1 MLVLSRR
8 EWLWSAR
15 GSVNRGARPRRPS
28 IERAMRT
35 VPRLAE
41 CGDVEGLERC
51 RRRLCTGLVDRVG
64 RGKTLLGVECMR
76 IGVEETVRTKGFVCD
91 RRSRLVGSIGVDA
104 RRRPG
109 NKGGSRAHRARSVW
123 RRRGRSCS
131 SWSRSKVK
139 EQSRNSR
146 VANRD
151 AGRLQKRL
159 SQVTR
164 PNARREL
171 SLFGVFSF
179 ALYLVLIVL
188 LPTTLHHGYFVRS
201 YWQRLRDRCGR
212 HHGRAVN
219 REDEGRRGQDQS
231 PEPPPPHGLLW
242 RAR

>member
-41 CGDVEGLERC
+41 CGDVERLERR
-51 RRRLCTGLVDRVG
+51 RRRLRTRWINGVG

-76 IGVEETVRTKGFVCD
+76 IGVEETVRAKGFVCD

-109 NKGGSRAHRARSVW
+109 NKGGSRAHRARRVW

-139 EQSRNSR
+139 EQAKSEEPSSKRGKR
-146 VANRD
+146 
-151 AGRLQKRL
+151 AGL
-159 SQVTR
+159 
-164 PNARREL
+164 
-171 SLFGVFSF
+171 
-179 ALYLVLIVL
+179 
-188 LPTTLHHGYFVRS
+188 RS
-201 YWQRLRDRCGR
+201 
-212 HHGRAVN
+212 A
-219 REDEGRRGQDQS
+219 S
-231 PEPPPPHGLLW
+231 PK
-242 RAR
+242 